1 MRRRPFPLV
10 ASGVPANAVRSLVT
24 SVLAIAGAAVL
35 LAGCGASTPAQ
46 ESRPELELVAN
57 GSGQWYV
64 TSPDAD
70 LASFDTVRIVVV
82 LENGTGA
89 DTTFAGDEDPQIWT
103 TPGADDP
110 PVTFQ
115 VEPSGTFPAGAL
127 FAYDLTVDVSGL
139 PAGETGL
146 AFRPYSLTN
155 GTMSPSQAVLV
166 AASVTVE

>member
-1 MRRRPFPLV
+1 MTIRHRRP
-10 ASGVPANAVRSLVT
+10 VPANASPPDARSVARRVSAVAVAGLLLV
-24 SVLAIAGAAVL
+24 
-35 LAGCGASTPAQ
+35 GCGAGTPA
-46 ESRPELELVAN
+46 PEPQLELVAN

-70 LASFDTVRIVVV
+70 LASFDAVRIVVV

-89 DTTFAGDEDPQIWT
+89 DTTFTGDEDPQIWS
-103 TPGADDP
+103 TPSEVDA

-115 VEPSGTFPAGAL
+115 VEPAGTFAPGAL

-139 PAGETGL
+139 PSGMTGL
-146 AFRPYSLTN
+146 AFRPYSPAN
-155 GTMSPSQAVLV
+155 GTMRPSEAVLV

>member
-1 MRRRPFPLV
+1 MIRRRRP
-10 ASGVPANAVRSLVT
+10 VPASTSAPDARSVARLL
-24 SVLAIAGAAVL
+24 LALAGAVL
-35 LAGCGASTPAQ
+35 LLVGCGAGTPV
-46 ESRPELELVAN
+46 PEPQLALVAN

-70 LASFDTVRIVVV
+70 LASFDAVRIVVV

-89 DTTFAGDEDPQIWT
+89 DTTFEGDEDPQIWS
-103 TPGADDP
+103 TPSVDDP

-115 VEPSGTFPAGAL
+115 VEPAGTFAAGAL

-139 PAGETGL
+139 SAGETGL
-146 AFRPYSLTN
+146 AFRPVSFTN